1 MTEWKS
7 TSKSTSKSTGNPLSK
22 SGLNNPIIKETSG
35 DEKEI
40 EDEVDEVT
48 QHIGSQVDVQ
58 DVCEKC
64 GTKSHFGVAFS
75 GGTLDGTRGT
85 SEEKKEADGEGAEGM
100 NEEIYQDIC
109 GYRDNNETKSGA
121 AISEKGKR
129 ITLRIEE
136 REDLSRDILKSEACG
151 LTIPEIDL
159 ALQPGTLGR
168 RFTTV
173 EDAPEQVYEE
183 MPERTYAAEASST
196 MVDEDRQKFQDFLK
210 QLKEITNAE
219 KLPFTLIQDAPLA
232 NSYLQNLYTPD
243 PGPNM
248 EIVTYERT

>member
-1 MTEWKS
+1 MYARNAEQNRILGLLFPEEPLTE
-7 TSKSTSKSTGNPLSK
+7 
-22 SGLNNPIIKETSG
+22 
-35 DEKEI
+35 
-40 EDEVDEVT
+40 
-48 QHIGSQVDVQ
+48 Q
-58 DVCEKC
+58 
-64 GTKSHFGVAFS
+64 GVPQKRRRRRTVKA
-75 GGTLDGTRGT
+75 LR
-85 SEEKKEADGEGAEGM
+85 
-100 NEEIYQDIC
+100 
-109 GYRDNNETKSGA
+109 SGA